1 MMIDVEAKL
10 CPKCGAYWKCDCVI
24 ETPPPERAL
33 PPRDFP
39 AAQEQMKPPKIM
51 QAAGCQHDWTEVVG
65 VELDED
71 ASVGEAQVLVC
82 RLCGLYAVEKS
93 A

>member
-1 MMIDVEAKL
+1 ME
-10 CPKCGAYWKCDCVI
+10 
-24 ETPPPERAL
+24 
-33 PPRDFP
+33 
-39 AAQEQMKPPKIM
+39 PPKIM

>member
-1 MMIDVEAKL
+1 M
-10 CPKCGAYWKCDCVI
+10 
-24 ETPPPERAL
+24 PPPL
-33 PPRDFP
+33 RDRREP
-39 AAQEQMKPPKIM
+39 LRQQEEIEPPKIM

-71 ASVGEAQVLVC
+71 ASFGESQVLVC